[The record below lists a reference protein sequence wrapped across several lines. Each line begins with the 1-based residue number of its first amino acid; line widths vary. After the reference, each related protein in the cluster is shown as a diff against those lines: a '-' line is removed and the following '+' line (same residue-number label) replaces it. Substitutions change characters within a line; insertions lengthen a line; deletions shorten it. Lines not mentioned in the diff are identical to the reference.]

1 MTEKEKRV
9 VVDIRTLRGREGA
22 VGSVCWVIS
31 PLVSLEPTG
40 LTALI
45 RMLYSM

>member
-22 VGSVCWVIS
+22 AGVDG
-31 PLVSLEPTG
+31 G
-40 LTALI
+40 
-45 RMLYSM
+45 RGGQN